1 MNFYNHLKNKTN
13 TNRKNL
19 IFLLPNFSIG
29 GGGNS
34 ILNLCKNI
42 NYKNYNISI
51 ISIGKNSYKKKFLN
65 LSAKVIELK
74 KNKLIYSIFKIKK
87 IIIKNTKQN
96 KTYLISN
103 INYANVI
110 SCIFFNSIKNL
121 KLILIERTPIQELQF
136 YNSFCDYI
144 KKKIIKICMRFFYR
158 RADYIIGNSS
168 NVCKDINKYCK
179 VKSYKILPYINF
191 NKKNKVKRIN
201 STANVTWIGRNT
213 EEKNIDDFLYSL
225 KYLNYK
231 KIKINIISNI
241 KIDFLKYHIPK
252 EIIKKIFIKKIKIS
266 KISNIYKKSHILIS
280 TSLYEGFPNV
290 VAEAINYKCLI
301 IASNSYGGINDLI
314 KNNSYGVIY
323 NVKDPENLADKI
335 NIAINSYKLQKNK
348 IIKANKNL
356 ENLAKNYNNKYLIFF
371 NKITNDN

>member
-1 MNFYNHLKNKTN
+1 
-13 TNRKNL
+13 
-19 IFLLPNFSIG
+19 
-29 GGGNS
+29 
-34 ILNLCKNI
+34 
-42 NYKNYNISI
+42 
-51 ISIGKNSYKKKFLN
+51 
-65 LSAKVIELK
+65 
-74 KNKLIYSIFKIKK
+74 
-87 IIIKNTKQN
+87 
-96 KTYLISN
+96 
-103 INYANVI
+103 
-110 SCIFFNSIKNL
+110 
-121 KLILIERTPIQELQF
+121 
-136 YNSFCDYI
+136 
-144 KKKIIKICMRFFYR
+144 
-158 RADYIIGNSS
+158 
-168 NVCKDINKYCK
+168 
-179 VKSYKILPYINF
+179 LPYINF

-241 KIDFLKYHIPK
+241 KIDFLKYHIQK

-301 IASNSYGGINDLI
+301 IASDSYGGINDLI
-314 KNNSYGVIY
+314 KNNSYGLIY